1 MSVRTGSPQDR
12 PRSKRPLVAAES
24 PPIPADGRR
33 ARGLA
38 TKNSILL
45 EAVQLASIEGL
56 GGLTMA
62 RLAERLETPKSSVH
76 AAFGSKEELQLAVL
90 QQTRSILIDHV
101 VAPSLMVPAG
111 DARLVATGKSWINYL
126 QNEIFEGGCVLSS
139 AASEVDGQPGPAR
152 DALVAILSEWLK
164 FLADNARAAM
174 KNGEFKANTDTEQ
187 LAFQLHSV
195 GLTANWHYQLFGGST
210 AFKRARTAWSQTLAN
225 VRV

>member
-1 MSVRTGSPQDR
+1 V
-12 PRSKRPLVAAES
+12 
-24 PPIPADGRR
+24 I
-33 ARGLA
+33 
-38 TKNSILL
+38 

-62 RLAERLETPKSSVH
+62 SLAERLGTPKSSVH

-101 VAPSLMVPAG
+101 MAPSLMVPAG
-111 DARLVATGKSWINYL
+111 DARLVATGKSWIGYL
-126 QNEIFEGGCVLSS
+126 KNEIFEGGCVLSS

-152 DALVAILSEWLK
+152 DALVAIMSEWLK
-164 FLADNARAAM
+164 FLADNARAAI
-174 KNGEFKANTDTEQ
+174 KNGEFQTDTDAGQ
-187 LAFQLHSV
+187 LAFQLHSI
-195 GLTANWHYQLFGGST
+195 GLTTNWHYQLFGGST